1 MTEPTYRKVWKFT
14 RRDIE
19 IVTGYPIHK
28 INYDIR
34 QKTLDPSSLLSLW
47 RYITK
52 ARVDEL

>member
-1 MTEPTYRKVWKFT
+1 MKPYRKVWKFT
-14 RRDIE
+14 RTHIAE
-19 IVTGYPIHK
+19 VTGYPIHK

-52 ARVDEL
+52 ARVERM

>member
-1 MTEPTYRKVWKFT
+1 MKPYRKVWKFT

-34 QKTLDPSSLLSLW
+34 KNTLDPANLESLW

-52 ARVDEL
+52 ARVDRL